1 MVDAEAMVA
10 MVIVRFPTHFCCA
23 QEGNLTMMVMA
34 MWAVTVVAVMLV
46 VVISQISYK
55 W

>member
-1 MVDAEAMVA
+1 MDAEAMVA
-10 MVIVRFPTHFCCA
+10 MVIVRFPNSLCCVK
-23 QEGNLTMMVMA
+23 EGNLTMMVMA

>member
-1 MVDAEAMVA
+1 MVA
-10 MVIVRFPTHFCCA
+10 MVIVRFPNSLLLCTTRGS
-23 QEGNLTMMVMA
+23 GNLTMVVMA
-34 MWAVTVVAVMLV
+34 MWAVTVVAVVLV